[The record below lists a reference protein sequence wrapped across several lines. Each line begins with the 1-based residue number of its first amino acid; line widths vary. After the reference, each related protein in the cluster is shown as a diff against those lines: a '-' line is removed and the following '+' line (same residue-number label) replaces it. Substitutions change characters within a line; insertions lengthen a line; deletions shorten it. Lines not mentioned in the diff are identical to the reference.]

1 MQCVGARA
9 AKIESVATSVLA
21 PERIPSA
28 ELRPQNANRRA
39 FAGFFLIGV
48 LISTP
53 ATTLLVWNYHLQP
66 PYSVIGGHFFSYA
79 LGVLLA
85 LRTGRLLLTRLGAHR
100 LLALSALAG
109 AIGIMMPEFSL
120 PPAAS
125 ALRHASFGIL
135 GLALGGVMAA
145 TFQLVQRLY
154 QQDAAATVNVAG
166 GLMGLGA
173 LLPALFSAISYSWTE
188 FRGLFVLLALIP
200 LAIGLFVFRHK
211 PAAQVSTLDLGF
223 VDVLREFRSPVHLL
237 FAALLFFE
245 TAAEL
250 SVAQWAPLHLV
261 LSSGMSPAAA
271 LYFLSFY
278 CLALLTGRFAAQ
290 AMLQRYS
297 HRRLLMASAAMSWM
311 GISIL
316 GSANNMTG
324 AALGLALSAFGFS
337 FVYPLLVERI
347 GARFREY
354 HSSAFHGV
362 FGLGMLGGFLA
373 PALIAFWA
381 AYSGEAAAM
390 TLPLVCSFLV
400 FVLLALL
407 WIESKI
413 SAARVV
419 RS

>member
-1 MQCVGARA
+1 MRSIRA
-9 AKIESVATSVLA
+9 TAGNIEAVATPVLA
-21 PERIPSA
+21 PERIDSWSA
-28 ELRPQNANRRA
+28 PPQSANRRA
-39 FAGFFLIGV
+39 FVGFFLIGV

-66 PYSVIGGHFFSYA
+66 PYPVIGGHFLSFA
-79 LGVLLA
+79 LGVLVA
-85 LRTGRLLLTRLGAHR
+85 LRTGRLLLARLGAHR
-100 LLALSALAG
+100 LLAMSALAA
-109 AIGIMMPEFSL
+109 AIGILMPEFSL

-135 GLALGGVMAA
+135 GVALGGVMAA
-145 TFQLVQRLY
+145 TFHLVQRLY
-154 QQDAAATVNVAG
+154 EQDAAATVNLAG

-188 FRGLFVLLALIP
+188 FRGLFLLLALIP
-200 LAIGLFVFRHK
+200 FGIALFVLRHK
-211 PAAQVSTLDLGF
+211 PAGDLPGLNLGF

-261 LSSGMSPAAA
+261 LGSGMSPAAA
-271 LYFLSFY
+271 LYFLAFY

-290 AMLQRYS
+290 AMLRRYS
-297 HRRLLMASAAMSWM
+297 HRRLLLASAAMSWI
-311 GISIL
+311 GISIF
-316 GSANNMTG
+316 STANNMTG

-381 AYSGEAAAM
+381 AFSGEAAAM

-407 WIESKI
+407 SVESKI
-413 SAARVV
+413 SAARVD
-419 RS
+419 RN